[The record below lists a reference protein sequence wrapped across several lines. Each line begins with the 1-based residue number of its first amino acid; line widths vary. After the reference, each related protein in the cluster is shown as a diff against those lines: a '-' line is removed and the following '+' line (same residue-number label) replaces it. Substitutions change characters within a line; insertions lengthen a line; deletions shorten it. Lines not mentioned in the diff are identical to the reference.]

1 MRITDAFPAHELPAE
16 YKEHFS
22 IPEVF
27 FRWKE
32 ATGLDLVLQPRAVS
46 VAARVDELGGVDGTA
61 ETSVHAISLRTRLSE
76 RTVKRAIRDLEERG
90 FLTVER
96 RSGLSLRLRMPEHAI
111 TLLLEERQ
119 RRRDYANRRELN
131 DSITDGILQ
140 EVCSHLRVDSV
151 IAGASGG
158 WPILRFRVRSMISQM
173 ADLDR
178 EPKRLVRHLVDQPP
192 GQIRNPVPFLISR
205 ASEYLQNNPQL
216 SPSKNRVQTIAAAR
230 NQSGARDLLNETT
243 KLLAKKLAYPAQI
256 EMAHGHDPAHHITT
270 SPKLDGSGEPLR

>member
-46 VAARVDELGGVDGTA
+46 VAARIDELGGVDGTA

-158 WPILRFRVRSMISQM
+158 WPILRFRVRSMVSQM
-173 ADLDR
+173 ADLER

-216 SPSKNRVQTIAAAR
+216 SPSKNRAQTVASVRERHAAQNVLNDVSR
-230 NQSGARDLLNETT
+230 MLTESLGFQSAGGSIH
-243 KLLAKKLAYPAQI
+243 Q
-256 EMAHGHDPAHHITT
+256 HG
-270 SPKLDGSGEPLR
+270 S